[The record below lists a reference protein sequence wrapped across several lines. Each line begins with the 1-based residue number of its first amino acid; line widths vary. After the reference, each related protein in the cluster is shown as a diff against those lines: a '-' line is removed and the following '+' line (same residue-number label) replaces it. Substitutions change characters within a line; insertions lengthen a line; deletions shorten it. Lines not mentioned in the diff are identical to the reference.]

1 MPSANW
7 WSVRQTPVTY
17 FMSLNYRIFPVLCAI
32 ASLLVMPLSHGSI
45 EIDGVLDEPEWA
57 QATEFKDFVSV
68 VPLTGSPAK
77 YATTVRVIANE
88 DGIFFG
94 FENYQPPQV
103 RRIRRQFARDA
114 DVDADRNIVSID
126 FEGNALVGYS
136 FVVGSANSR
145 QDATLTNAKYS
156 NAWDG
161 TWYSQTHED
170 EEYWYSEIHI
180 PWTVAPM
187 SRAVDG
193 RKKISL
199 WFSRVVY
206 DEALRFA
213 YPNAFYTRTTFLEDW
228 HVIEL
233 DYKGQSTLDL
243 FPYIS
248 YTEQLL
254 ETGNSS
260 GQSKFDIGLDVIWRP
275 NGSTQLTG
283 AINPD
288 FGQVESDDLVV
299 NFSAFETFVSEK
311 RPFFTENQS
320 LFNSSIPNDDQIL
333 YTRRIG
339 AGNSD
344 GLMDID
350 VALKTTHFGDSIDL
364 GVFAVLESDQDDRL
378 GGEFFAS
385 RFQRKVRDLTIGH
398 RLTYSDKPI
407 LARQAIVQAVD
418 IDWQNQTG
426 LRIKGE
432 LLFSDVRRGSA
443 DGSSILGIE
452 EEDFAGW
459 TKLSYVPSDAWKHNL
474 FISRYGDKFDLND
487 LGFMKRNGI
496 KEVNGSSRYKR
507 LNYSSDSI
515 LLSSSSKLDFG
526 YSENTAGLRLESW
539 LGIEN
544 EWDFRSTRSIEL
556 NLGVFSGGWDDRITR
571 GNGDAAYSYGYW
583 SYAEYRSPRGNEV
596 NYFAAVEAEYNPEQE
611 FSWKLSFG
619 PEVYATDSLTFNGLF
634 SVGRKEHWLI
644 WDSEVKQLAGYD
656 AAFFDMNLGLDWYPS
671 DRHEVRIKFQWVG
684 IDAEVV
690 DGYGLDDNG
699 RLVVSDLP
707 SSDFSLS
714 DTALQIRYRF
724 QIAPLSDIFLVYSR
738 GGYYESENGAE
749 GPGKLLQKGWE
760 DVMVETVIAKIRY
773 RF

>member
-1 MPSANW
+1 M
-7 WSVRQTPVTY
+7 
-17 FMSLNYRIFPVLCAI
+17 
-32 ASLLVMPLSHGSI
+32 ASLLVMSHSHGGI
-45 EIDGVLDEPEWA
+45 DIDGVLDEPEWA
-57 QATEFKDFVSV
+57 DAREFNDFVSV

-77 YATTVRVIANE
+77 YATRVRMIANE

-94 FENYQPPQV
+94 FENHQPAEV
-103 RRIRRQFARDA
+103 KRIRRQFARDA

-126 FEGNALVGYS
+126 FEGNAIVGYS

-145 QDATLTNAKYS
+145 QDATLTNTKYS

-161 TWYSQTHED
+161 RWYSQTHED
-170 EEYWYSEIHI
+170 GEYWYSEIHI

-187 SRAVDG
+187 SAAEDG

-206 DEALRFA
+206 DESLRFA
-213 YPNAFYTRTTFLEDW
+213 FPDAFYSRATFLEDW
-228 HVIEL
+228 HMIEL
-233 DYKGQSTLDL
+233 DYKDRSTLDW

-248 YTEQLL
+248 YTEQLR
-254 ETGNSS
+254 ESGKSS
-260 GQSKFDIGLDVIWRP
+260 GKNRFEIGLDVIWRP
-275 NGSTQLTG
+275 NGSTQVTG
-283 AINPD
+283 AVNPD

-339 AGNSD
+339 AGNAD

-350 VALKTTHFGDSIDL
+350 FALKTTHFGNTVDL
-364 GVFAVLESDQDDRL
+364 GLFAVLENDQSDRL

-385 RFQRKVRDLTIGH
+385 RFQRKVNDLSFGH
-398 RLTYSDKPI
+398 RLTYSDKPT
-407 LARQAIVQAVD
+407 LNRQATVQAIDV
-418 IDWQNQTG
+418 DWQNQTG

-432 LLFSDVRRGSA
+432 LLFSEVRRGPDDA
-443 DGSSILGIE
+443 ARGFVRE

-459 TKLSYVPSDAWKHNL
+459 TKLSYGPSDTWRHNL
-474 FISRYGDKFDLND
+474 FVSRYGDEFDLND
-487 LGFMKRNGI
+487 LGFMKRNDI
-496 KEVNGSSRYKR
+496 TEVYGSSRYRR
-507 LNYSSDSI
+507 LNYGSDSL
-515 LLSSSSKLDFG
+515 LLSSSTKLDFG
-526 YSENTAGLRLESW
+526 YSENNAGFRLESW
-539 LGIEN
+539 IGFDN
-544 EWDFRSTRSIEL
+544 KWDFRSTRSIEF
-556 NLGVFSGGWDDRITR
+556 NFGVFSGGWDDRITR
-571 GNGDAAYSYGYW
+571 GNGIAAYSSGYW
-583 SYAEYRSPRGNEV
+583 SYAEYRSPRGDQF

-611 FSWKLSFG
+611 FAWKLSFG
-619 PEVYATDSLTFNGLF
+619 PEVYATDSLTLGSFF
-634 SVGRKEHWLI
+634 SLGRKEHWLI
-644 WDSEVKQLAGYD
+644 WDSVPDQLAGYD
-656 AAFFDMNLGLDWYPS
+656 AVFFDMNLGLDWYPS

-690 DGYGLDDNG
+690 NGYLLDDAG
-699 RLVVSDLP
+699 RLIVSDLS

-714 DTALQIRYRF
+714 DTALQLRYRF

-738 GGYYESENGAE
+738 GGYYESQSGDE
-749 GPGKLLQKGWE
+749 GPGKLLREGWE
-760 DVMVETVIAKIRY
+760 DTMVETLIAKIRY